1 MPNFPQ
7 TYDRTTIS
15 LHWFTAAC
23 VALLWVIGQTAD
35 WISDGRVNTAYWS
48 FHVVLGLVL
57 TVVLLFR
64 MAWRATAGRGL
75 PAADA
80 GALHVLAKTTHVLLY
95 GLLLGVVAL
104 GIANAL
110 VRGYDLFGVVRLPQ
124 IGDRALRRPITQWHG
139 LVANILLGVAA
150 FHAAAALAHQ
160 YLWRDG
166 LIGRMSLARRPADRR

>member
-80 GALHVLAKTTHVLLY
+80 GAAPRASTGSRAAKAEHRRSGIVGPLRRR
-95 GLLLGVVAL
+95 LLGTLAIH
-104 GIANAL
+104 GP
-110 VRGYDLFGVVRLPQ
+110 GVGEPPV
-124 IGDRALRRPITQWHG
+124 
-139 LVANILLGVAA
+139 NI
-150 FHAAAALAHQ
+150 
-160 YLWRDG
+160 
-166 LIGRMSLARRPADRR
+166 